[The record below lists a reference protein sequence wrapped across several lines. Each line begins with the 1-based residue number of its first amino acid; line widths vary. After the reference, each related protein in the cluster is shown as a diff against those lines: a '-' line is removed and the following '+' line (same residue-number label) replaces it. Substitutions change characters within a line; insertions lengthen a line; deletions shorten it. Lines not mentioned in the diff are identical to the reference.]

1 MSSAIRAVIFDIG
14 GVLLRT
20 LDQSERQ
27 RWETRLG
34 LPAGGAEA
42 TVLNSDMGHRAQR
55 GEIDDEALWAWV
67 GEHLALGDDL
77 SAFRRDFWSGDRVD
91 AHLVD
96 LIRRLRPGYQ
106 TAVISNAGHGLRD
119 TLSRYGLLDL
129 FDVVVGSAYEGLMK
143 PHPAI
148 YRRALALL
156 GRAAEETLFID
167 DAPANVAGA
176 LAVGMNAI
184 RFTPDMDLEAVL
196 RGYGVMPAPSA
207 TTPPLP

>member
-20 LDQSERQ
+20 PDQSGRQ
-27 RWETRLG
+27 RWEARLG

-42 TVLNSDMGHRAQR
+42 TVLNSEMGHRAQR

-77 SAFRRDFWSGDRVD
+77 AAFRRDFWSGDRVD
-91 AHLVD
+91 THLVD
-96 LIRRLRPGYQ
+96 LIQRLRPRYQ
-106 TAVISNAGHGLRD
+106 TAVISNAGHSLRA
-119 TLSRYGLLDL
+119 TLTRYGLLDL
-129 FDVVVGSAYEGLMK
+129 FDVVVGSAYEGMMK
-143 PHPAI
+143 PHPVI
-148 YRRALALL
+148 YERALLRL
-156 GRAAEETLFID
+156 DCPAAETIFID

-184 RFTPDMDLEAVL
+184 RFTPDLDLEAEL
-196 RGYGVMPAPSA
+196 RRYGVV
-207 TTPPLP
+207 PLPAAPGA

>member
-1 MSSAIRAVIFDIG
+1 MNSPIRAVIFDIG
-14 GVLLRT
+14 GVLLYT
-20 LDQSERQ
+20 LDQSGRQ
-27 RWETRLG
+27 RWEARLG

-42 TVLNSDMGHRAQR
+42 TVLNSEMGHRAQR

-77 SAFRRDFWSGDRVD
+77 AAFRRDFWSGDRVD
-91 AHLVD
+91 TRLVD

-106 TAVISNAGHGLRD
+106 TAVISNAGHTLRG
-119 TLSRYGLLDL
+119 TLARYGLLDL

-148 YRRALALL
+148 YERALLRL
-156 GRAAEETLFID
+156 GRPAAETIFID

-184 RFTPDMDLEAVL
+184 RYTPNLDLEAEL
-196 RGYGVMPAPSA
+196 RRYGVVPVPAAPEA
-207 TTPPLP
+207 